1 MPEDNSLHL
10 ASAVLVHR
18 AALLLKDHDAEGLR
32 EKERKEKK
40 RQSISIILSIT
51 FFAGF
56 WGEFFY
62 FVSFC
67 KCMFFFC
74 FFFAFCLMG
83 NTAGMD
89 GGSSFW
95 KYLMTQANEAMRHRE
110 NGDSSAAP
118 SVKSPSS

>member
-1 MPEDNSLHL
+1 MKAMPEDNSLHL

-18 AALLLKDHDAEGLR
+18 AALLLKDHGAEGLQ

-67 KCMFFFC
+67 KCMFFFVFFC
-74 FFFAFCLMG
+74 FLFNG
-83 NTAGMD
+83 KHSWD
-89 GGSSFW
+89 GWRIIFLEIFNDTS
-95 KYLMTQANEAMRHRE
+95 K
-110 NGDSSAAP
+110 
-118 SVKSPSS
+118 

>member
-1 MPEDNSLHL
+1 M
-10 ASAVLVHR
+10 
-18 AALLLKDHDAEGLR
+18 LKGS
-32 EKERKEKK
+32 KKK
-40 RQSISIILSIT
+40 RGRRRNVKASRSYLESLSLLD
-51 FFAGF
+51 F
-56 WGEFFY
+56 EESFY

-67 KCMFFFC
+67 ICIFC
-74 FFFAFCLMG
+74 FFCLFAFCLME
-83 NTAGMD
+83 NTAEMD

>member
-1 MPEDNSLHL
+1 M
-10 ASAVLVHR
+10 
-18 AALLLKDHDAEGLR
+18 LKGS
-32 EKERKEKK
+32 EKK
-40 RQSISIILSIT
+40 RGRRRKVKASRSYLESLSLLN
-51 FFAGF
+51 FG
-56 WGEFFY
+56 GEFFY

-67 KCMFFFC
+67 ICMFFFVYL
-74 FFFAFCLMG
+74 FAFCLMK

-95 KYLMTQANEAMRHRE
+95 KYLMAQANEAMQHRE